1 MKAVAIK
8 HKKSYTVQE
17 KKAGEFTI
25 AFVIFLLLVFLAPVF
40 ITNTPIHAEGTDDAS
55 TEEEEEVEEGGYS
68 SWIQSD
74 PTLSD
79 SLYAGTTDVGYDEIG
94 STPADWDFSSI
105 SWITNALSALL
116 MFIGWIFDALLS
128 GGWGVMSEVNLS
140 TDAIIFGRLKEGVNT
155 NWVYFE
161 LVPNN
166 IYGILGTQY
175 YRSFCNVIYSVF
187 LIMFLY
193 CLFRQIGAG
202 SDSRRKAEFK
212 EMLQY
217 SALMFLFLYL
227 FPHMVDICIYLKDWL
242 LLRVYNLFGKPDE
255 QGIGGLARTWANLW
269 WNGYG
274 DKGFSAGS
282 MNWWYAILYLG
293 TVFAG
298 LFFVIDYVKTALK
311 QTMLFSLSPVF
322 FVLSIK
328 NRRLLSNL
336 VVEVFP
342 NIFIPVFDAMLLM
355 IPIGVAR
362 IAVSIGVSDSSGIP
376 DTLGLIILIMIWSII
391 PMRREIL
398 RLFGASSMLGGNRGL
413 GGIMAA
419 AMMGLRMFG
428 GGRFGGAGAGSGIG
442 FAAEGADANAA
453 LGKMYGEMSD
463 ALHSGE
469 VGASM
474 LRNGAAGLEN
484 VAEDAAGTV
493 ANELG
498 DSIAGAGEMSPEDI
512 VAGAQEGISGSGM
525 NMEDIDGSI
534 PSGDEIPYTPD
545 DASMDDVANIHPDMS
560 DDDLIATRG
569 ANLDELTR
577 MEEADAELMGRA
589 ATLKNEIGALESAN
603 QYDNGLLKEYDS
615 LSSRGMELGRKLS
628 SDDLDFETRT
638 SYSKESRSVG
648 ARLKDVSNQLE
659 QSREVLAE
667 QVPGMSFSPTNNKV
681 ADVRAGV
688 SERSKLIA
696 EKQAELRRVN
706 AEIMQNNQGI
716 KNAKSMESY
725 YAKSSKH
732 TGASGETYGS
742 SAEYKKAQQM
752 RDIKMKYANYKNFE
766 SNHFRDVLTPEDKMR
781 FYTERATR
789 QRVAQGIKAASVVAG
804 VGVGGVAAVASLYGG
819 PSAMATA
826 GILSGMGTAGATNS
840 VGNRVANSMSMTP
853 RASGNRPVSKPVKT
867 TPVKT
872 SNGVSESVRSL
883 ERNQRIGK
891 QYADK
896 SKK

>member
-166 IYGILGTQY
+166 IYGILGAQY

-202 SDSRRKAEFK
+202 SDSSRRKAEFK

-534 PSGDEIPYTPD
+534 PSGDEIPYVPD
-545 DASMDDVANIHPDMS
+545 NASMDDVSDIHPDMG
-560 DDDLIATRG
+560 DGDLIAMRG
-569 ANLDELTR
+569 ANLDELSSLQSQ
-577 MEEADAELMGRA
+577 EADLSGTSARLQR
-589 ATLKNEIGALESAN
+589 EIGSFEAAN
-603 QYDNGLLKEYDS
+603 AQDGELLSRYDN
-615 LSSRGMELGRKLS
+615 LSSQYGEYGKVNLGNGVEIETAQGKELSAQMNGIRGQL
-628 SDDLDFETRT
+628 ET
-638 SYSKESRSVG
+638 SRSVMQEQMPHLSFG
-648 ARLKDVSNQLE
+648 KNGDVVS
-659 QSREVLAE
+659 
-667 QVPGMSFSPTNNKV
+667 
-681 ADVRAGV
+681 DVRSGI
-688 SERSKLIA
+688 SERQKVISDKR
-696 EKQAELRRVN
+696 AELSRTNESLARTREN
-706 AEIMQNNQGI
+706 MQT
-716 KNAKSMESY
+716 AKSVESY

-732 TGASGETYGS
+732 TGASGEAYGS

-752 RDIKMKYANYKNFE
+752 RDIKMKYTNYKNFE

-853 RASGNRPVSKPVKT
+853 RASGNKPVSKPVKT